1 MNTLVL
7 YANQKRLTNVVVNQ
21 VYEKEENNNIMI
33 RILSNVLG

>member
-21 VYEKEENNNIMI
+21 VY
-33 RILSNVLG
+33 SNETKGEHTE